1 MCKGKGVLQQYDVVR
16 ITALNE
22 QFSSSSV
29 WLGSNVPT
37 VGDEVTVIEVYEQP
51 SLAYDLECVASDGST
66 KWAATFKSGDVDL
79 ELVRQNT

>member
-1 MCKGKGVLQQYDVVR
+1 MLHQYDVVQ

-29 WLGSNVPT
+29 WLGSNAPT
-37 VGDEVTVIEVYEQP
+37 VGDEATVIEVYEQP

-66 KWAATFKSGDVDL
+66 KWATTFKPGDVDL

>member
-1 MCKGKGVLQQYDVVR
+1 MLHQYDVVQ

-29 WLGSNVPT
+29 WLGSNAPT
-37 VGDEVTVIEVYEQP
+37 VGDEATVIEVYEQP

-66 KWAATFKSGDVDL
+66 KWAATLKPGDVDL

>member
-1 MCKGKGVLQQYDVVR
+1 MPQQYDVVR

-22 QFSSSSV
+22 RFNSSSV
-29 WLGSNVPT
+29 WLGSNAPT
-37 VGDEVTVIEVYEQP
+37 VGGDEVTVIEVYEQP

-66 KWAATFKSGDVDL
+66 KWAATLKPGDVDL